1 MAMVKITNG
10 KTTVEVVDTSF
21 ERVWKDKG
29 WKLAKEEKKSSSTSS
44 SSSSDSGS

>member
-10 KTTVEVVDTSF
+10 KATAEVVDTSF
-21 ERVWKDKG
+21 ERVWKEKG

-44 SSSSDSGS
+44 TSGEGSSS